1 MNSYTFPQICFQIQR
16 FEKEEL
22 PKSEWTH
29 EAHLAVAI
37 WYVSKLGFEKA
48 LVLV

>member
-1 MNSYTFPQICFQIQR
+1 LFPNPTFR
-16 FEKEEL
+16 KEEL

-29 EAHLAVAI
+29 EAHLPVAI

-48 LVLV
+48 LALV